1 MDAVIEF
8 VKILVPASIVLYGAY
23 LLVRMFIQ
31 KEINLKKLEVRS
43 KSIETLLPNRLQAYE
58 RMALFLERIS
68 PQNLLVRL
76 STTGMTS
83 KEFHQI
89 LLSEIRNE
97 YNHNVAQQVYMSEE
111 VWNLIKNAKEDLILS
126 INDAAGEM
134 SMESTSLDL
143 SRKIFEKSINKQV
156 DPIAHALTELKKEIQ
171 QTF

>member
-1 MDAVIEF
+1 MDALIEF
-8 VKILVPASIVLYGAY
+8 IKILVPASIVLYGAY

-31 KEINLKKLEVRS
+31 KELDVKKLEVRS
-43 KSIETLLPNRLQAYE
+43 RSIETVLPNRLQAYE
-58 RMALFLERIS
+58 RMALYLERIS

-76 STTGMTS
+76 STSGMTS
-83 KEFHQI
+83 KEFHQL

-97 YNHNVAQQVYMSEE
+97 YNHNVAQQVYMSEN

-134 SMESTSLDL
+134 KMESTSLDL
-143 SRKIFEKSINKQV
+143 SRKIFEKAINKQV

>member
-1 MDAVIEF
+1 MDALIEF

-31 KEINLKKLEVRS
+31 KEINLKRLDVRN
-43 KSIETLLPNRLQAYE
+43 KSIETLLPSRLQAYE

-83 KEFHQI
+83 KEFHQL

-97 YNHNVAQQVYMSEE
+97 YNHNVAQQVYISED

-134 SMESTSLDL
+134 SMESSSLDL
-143 SRKIFEKSINKQV
+143 SRKIFEKSINKTV

-171 QTF
+171 QIF

>member
-1 MDAVIEF
+1 MDALIEF
-8 VKILVPASIVLYGAY
+8 IKILVPASVVLYGAY

-31 KEINLKKLEVRS
+31 REIDIKKLEIRS
-43 KSIETLLPNRLQAYE
+43 RSIETVLPNRLQAFE

-83 KEFHQI
+83 REFHQ
-89 LLSEIRNE
+89 LLLTEIRNE
-97 YNHNVAQQVYMSEE
+97 YNHNVSQQVYMSEN
-111 VWNLIKNAKEDLILS
+111 VWSLVKNAKEDLILS

-134 SMESTSLDL
+134 TMESTSLDL
-143 SRKIFEKSINKQV
+143 SRKIFEKSIGKQV